1 MKNIIDKI
9 KSIFDTIK
17 SFRFRRWGEILV
29 IPVVVFVLLRL
40 VEDELLD
47 RELGWKIVVVVLLV
61 WG

>member
-29 IPVVVFVLLRL
+29 IPVVVFVLMRL
-40 VEDELLD
+40 VEDELLN
-47 RELGWKIVVVVLLV
+47 RELGWKI
-61 WG
+61 